1 MIGEARGRGQEGATH
16 GPVPASGAESE
27 SAQEWRGPW
36 RSLMR
41 PTAFALLALFT
52 VASASAQAQPAPA
65 AVPAWPIISE
75 AARIHPAIAANGM
88 VASQEARATRIG
100 VEVLSRGGNAVDAA
114 VAVGFAL
121 AVTLPRA
128 GNLGGGGFMLVH
140 LAERGETIAIDY
152 RETAPAAAT
161 PTMFLG
167 ANGEPDPR
175 LSRDSGLAAGV
186 PGTVAGLAEAHRRY
200 GSGRFGL
207 AELIAPAIRLAR
219 DGIAV
224 DEDLADSL
232 PAAARRLGRFPSS
245 ARIFLKADGSAP
257 RRGETLVQEDLAR
270 SLEAI
275 AQRGPAGFYEGTIAE
290 RIAAALG
297 AHGGIMTVH
306 DLKAYR
312 PVIREVVRGRY
323 RGYEIASMP
332 PPSSGGVHLIQL
344 LNLLEPYDLAGMGH
358 NSAAAIHV
366 MVEAMKL
373 AYADRAQYLGDP
385 DGVSVPVRG
394 LTSRAYA
401 DTLRQLIDP
410 QRARPAAEV
419 RPGDPAPH
427 EGEQTT
433 HFSVVDRA
441 GNAVANTYTL
451 NFSYGLGLVAEG
463 TGILMNNEMDDFAA
477 KAGASN
483 AYGLVQGA
491 ANLPGA
497 GKRPLSS
504 MTPTILFRDGKVA
517 MVTGSPGGSRIITIT
532 LQTILNVVDHRM
544 NIAEA
549 VAAARVHHQWLPD
562 AIDAERGISVDTL
575 KLLAGLG
582 HRIQPR
588 PAFGNV
594 NAILATPEGWTG
606 AADSRQRGTLAA
618 GP

>member
-1 MIGEARGRGQEGATH
+1 MRRIL
-16 GPVPASGAESE
+16 VVLVSILVS
-27 SAQEWRGPW
+27 SA
-36 RSLMR
+36 
-41 PTAFALLALFT
+41 AL
-52 VASASAQAQPAPA
+52 AQPPAPP
-65 AVPAWPIISE
+65 AVVPNWPIISE
-75 AARIHPAIAANGM
+75 TARVHPAIAPNGM
-88 VASQEARATRIG
+88 VTSQEAQATRVG
-100 VEVLSRGGNAVDAA
+100 VAVLARGGNAVDAA

-140 LAERGETIAIDY
+140 LADRNETIAIDY
-152 RETAPAAAT
+152 REAAPQAAT

-167 ANGEPDPR
+167 PNGEPDPR

-200 GSGRFGL
+200 GSGRFTL
-207 AELIAPAIRLAR
+207 AELIQPAIRLAR

-224 DEDLADSL
+224 DDDLADSL
-232 PAAARRLGRFPSS
+232 PQAARRLARYPASM
-245 ARIFLKADGSAP
+245 RIFLKPDGTAP
-257 RRGETLVQEDLAR
+257 QRGETLVQADLAG

-275 AQRGPAGFYEGTIAE
+275 AQRGPAGFYEGTVAD
-290 RIAAALG
+290 RIVSALG
-297 AHGGIMTVH
+297 AYGGIMTAA
-306 DLKAYR
+306 DFRAYR

-323 RGYEIASMP
+323 RGYTLASMP

-344 LNLLEPYDLAGMGH
+344 LNLLEPFDLGAMGH
-358 NSAAAIHV
+358 NSAEAIHV
-366 MVEAMKL
+366 MAEAMKL

-394 LTSRAYA
+394 LTSKAYA
-401 DTLRQLIDP
+401 DALRPRIDRD
-410 QRARPAAEV
+410 RARPAAEV

-433 HFSVVDRA
+433 HFSVVDRF

-463 TGILMNNEMDDFAA
+463 TGILINNEMDDFAA
-477 KAGASN
+477 KPGAAN

-491 ANLPGA
+491 ANLPGP

-549 VAAARVHHQWLPD
+549 VAAPRIHHQWQPD
-562 AIDAERGISVDTL
+562 AIDVEQGVSVDTL
-575 KLLAGLG
+575 RLLAARG
-582 HRIQPR
+582 HRIAPR

-594 NAILATPEGWTG
+594 NAILATAQGWTG
-606 AADSRQRGTLAA
+606 ASDTRQRGTLAA
-618 GP
+618 GH